1 MSEYTSY
8 PKLNI
13 SIDEIVMQRIINIV
27 NDVYLLKTTGAELH
41 HKTRVLR
48 KLEQSE
54 RPLFGVHDRSAVGS
68 YGVLHLLFQES
79 ADFYSPYKRTH
90 IIHTCSE
97 LV

>member
-27 NDVYLLKTTGAELH
+27 NDVYLLKTTP
-41 HKTRVLR
+41 RVLR

-54 RPLFGVHDRSAVGS
+54 RPLSGVHDRSAVGS
-68 YGVLHLLFQES
+68 YDVLHVLLHES
-79 ADFYSPYKRTH
+79 ADFYSPFKRTH
-90 IIHTCSE
+90 INHTRSGP
-97 LV
+97 V